1 MSDNIPKNNIIIAGV
16 PRAGKS
22 TLSRLLSRKFGD
34 QHINR
39 DLLIAGFERVFPEV
53 GINTY
58 AKMTSLEILYNISGK
73 IAPFVEVMMSSSKYN
88 EYEQGMVLDIYQ
100 LLPDD
105 YMKYVAEKNCEVFY
119 LVTSDVTPE
128 ERFQI
133 LKKYDTERDYTFYKD
148 DDELREGCQYIVEQS
163 KLMKEQCIKH
173 GLPYYETAREREKVF
188 ERVVEELFLY
198 NP

>member
-1 MSDNIPKNNIIIAGV
+1 M
-16 PRAGKS
+16 
-22 TLSRLLSRKFGD
+22 
-34 QHINR
+34 

-58 AKMTSLEILYNISGK
+58 AMMSSLEILYNISSK

-119 LVTSDVTPE
+119 LVTSDVMPE

-133 LKKYDTERDYTFYKD
+133 LKKYDTEKDYTFYKD

-163 KLMKEQCIKH
+163 KLMKEQCIKQ

-188 ERVVEELFLY
+188 ERVVAHITNIRKQKSFLCEANERSKKY
-198 NP
+198 